1 MNTKSFTLSSLNGS
15 IGRLAWERS
24 IMETVDRAD
33 AAIHAANVEIER
45 LQGEI
50 AKLEAVKDR
59 GNRAFIKSLSV
70 NV

>member
-1 MNTKSFTLSSLNGS
+1 MNNKTFTLSSLNGS

-24 IMETVDRAD
+24 IADTIDRAD
-33 AAIHAANVEIER
+33 AAIFAASQEIER
-45 LQGEI
+45 LQNEI